1 MQHDFDEH
9 YWDEIWTGERAPA
22 MGASTVNPH
31 LVGEVGDLPAGTA
44 LDAGCGGGAEV
55 VWLAEQG
62 WQVTGIDV
70 AEAALAFA
78 DRRARAHD
86 VADRVELVRADV
98 ATWAPP
104 ASYDLVATHY
114 AHATIP
120 QLALYDRLASW
131 VAPGGTLLVVGHLHH
146 GREHGHGHDQP
157 PAEASATAA
166 TITARLDAATW
177 EVVTAEESSRE
188 MTGPDGRTTA
198 IHDVVVRARR
208 RA

>member
-1 MQHDFDEH
+1 MRHDFDEH
-9 YWDEIWTGERAPA
+9 YWDEIWSGDRAPA
-22 MGASTVNPH
+22 MGTSTVNPY
-31 LVGEVGDLPAGTA
+31 LVGEVADLPPGTA

-62 WQVTGIDV
+62 WRVTGVDV

-86 VADRVELVRADV
+86 VADRVDLVRADV
-98 ATWAPP
+98 ATWEPP
-104 ASYDLVATHY
+104 APYDLVTTHY

-120 QLALYDRLASW
+120 QLELYDRLASW

-146 GREHGHGHDQP
+146 GHHHEPGHAHDQP

-166 TITARLDAATW
+166 TITARLDTAAVW
-177 EVVTAEESSRE
+177 EVVTAEETSRE
-188 MTGPDGRTTA
+188 VAGRTTA
-198 IHDVVVRARR
+198 LHDVVVRARR

>member
-1 MQHDFDEH
+1 MRHDFDEH
-9 YWDEIWTGERAPA
+9 YWDKIWSGDRAPA
-22 MGASTVNPH
+22 MGASSVNPH
-31 LVGEVGDLPAGTA
+31 LVGEVGDLPPGTA

-62 WQVTGIDV
+62 WRVTGVDV

-78 DRRARAHD
+78 DRRARAHN
-86 VADRVELVRADV
+86 VADRVDLVRADV

-104 ASYDLVATHY
+104 APYDLVTTHY

-120 QLALYDRLASW
+120 QLELYDRLASW

-146 GREHGHGHDQP
+146 GHHHEPGHAPDQP
-157 PAEASATAA
+157 PAEASTTAA
-166 TITARLDAATW
+166 TITARLDTAAW
-177 EVVTAEESSRE
+177 EVVTAEETSRE
-188 MTGPDGRTTA
+188 VAGRTTTL
-198 IHDVVVRARR
+198 HDVVVRARR